1 LLGNKG
7 SSRNTCNK
15 IASPE
20 KTVRNMDPALIFLLG
35 TLFMTVI
42 PRELRGSIFFENY
55 LLEIKAPNRNMCDKI
70 SSP

>member
-1 LLGNKG
+1 
-7 SSRNTCNK
+7 
-15 IASPE
+15 
-20 KTVRNMDPALIFLLG
+20 MDPALIFLLG